1 MALCEELAP
10 QMLRLYLSRPGN
22 HLRIIPM
29 GSVAIALE
37 GKPPA
42 SRMYEAQGLSPV
54 IAADSAWLPLY
65 PGPLLNRFL

>member
-37 GKPPA
+37 GKPQLAECTKPKA
-42 SRMYEAQGLSPV
+42 
-54 IAADSAWLPLY
+54 
-65 PGPLLNRFL
+65 